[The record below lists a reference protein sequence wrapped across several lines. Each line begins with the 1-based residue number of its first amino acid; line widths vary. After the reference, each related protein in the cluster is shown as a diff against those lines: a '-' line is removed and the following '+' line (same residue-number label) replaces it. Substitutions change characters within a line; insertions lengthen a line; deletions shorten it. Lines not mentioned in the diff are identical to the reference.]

1 MLWYLVIPPFIV
13 VLSLGALL
21 WVFARSVG
29 SEEVSRNLSVAQA
42 EAMSGS
48 RSRALSRKA
57 FFLKLAEKTAS
68 RFKTSTLR
76 IHNFFQDMLEKLRR
90 RRSQLD
96 EIRKHASAEEEE
108 KAAADKVEE
117 ETVEKP
123 RKRFGGFGK
132 RNRKEERSGS
142 DGEEAAEPDSFSG
155 KGERRSDA
163 DEAASPKRSGV
174 FGRRAGSF
182 RDEAVR
188 EESVAE
194 PKPML
199 RREVVRPEG
208 GPVRTEKDPHEVELL
223 SRIVENPRDIAAYEE
238 LGDWYFAAGSMEDA
252 KECYRQAL
260 KLHPTNRT
268 VKLKI
273 RKLERFFEKR
283 NG

>member
-48 RSRALSRKA
+48 RSRSLSRKA

-76 IHNFFQDMLEKLRR
+76 VHNFLQDVLEKLRR

-96 EIRKHASAEEEE
+96 EIRKHASAEETGREVGTAEVAE
-108 KAAADKVEE
+108 KA
-117 ETVEKP
+117 
-123 RKRFGGFGK
+123 RKRFGPFGK
-132 RNRKEERSGS
+132 GSRNKKETVGFEEKESTKPVAS
-142 DGEEAAEPDSFSG
+142 AGEKKGRPVMEEP
-155 KGERRSDA
+155 A
-163 DEAASPKRSGV
+163 TPKRSGV
-174 FGRRAGSF
+174 FGRRA
-182 RDEAVR
+182 
-188 EESVAE
+188 ESRQDDADRPEPPAE

-199 RREVVRPEG
+199 RREVVRPES

-260 KLHPTNRT
+260 KLHPTNRA
-268 VKLKI
+268 VKIKI

-283 NG
+283 TG